1 MLAIA
6 GVAILTSLMVTP
18 SHAEDPVV
26 PVATTAVSTTGTIQ
40 VISSVVNDNGGT
52 KTPTDFSFNLKH
64 YGADAVGSPFI
75 GAGTVGTTFVVE
87 AGTYVVSTPV
97 IDGYDGVWSGV
108 GIDNGF
114 IDLQVG
120 QTVVITRTF
129 SDNGT
134 GAVVVVE
141 EPTTENGGVL
151 PNTATPWFNFLLV
164 GSLIAVAGA
173 LGMRKS
179 ISLHNAK

>member
-1 MLAIA
+1 MS
-6 GVAILTSLMVTP
+6 TS
-18 SHAEDPVV
+18 
-26 PVATTAVSTTGTIQ
+26 
-40 VISSVVNDNGGT
+40 NGGT
-52 KTPTDFSFNLKH
+52 KTPTDFVFNLKH
-64 YGADAVGSPFI
+64 YGADVVGSPFI

-87 AGTYVVSTPV
+87 AGTYVVSTSV

-108 GIDNGF
+108 GIENGF
-114 IDLQVG
+114 IDLYAG

-164 GSLIAVAGA
+164 GSLIAATGA
-173 LGMRKS
+173 LS
-179 ISLHNAK
+179 PISCIDVALFIRRRYSWLCRI